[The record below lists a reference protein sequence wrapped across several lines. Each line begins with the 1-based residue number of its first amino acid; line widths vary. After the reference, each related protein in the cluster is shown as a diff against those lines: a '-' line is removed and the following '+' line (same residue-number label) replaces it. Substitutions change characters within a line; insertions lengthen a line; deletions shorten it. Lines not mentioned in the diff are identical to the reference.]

1 MKINLRKL
9 VKFKRRKMT
18 ASEVLIASN
27 RITMIILLMS
37 VFHIVYVVSGIEGPI
52 YWTPMITNGILLLRF
67 TFPWNLLFEKVK

>member
-1 MKINLRKL
+1 MINLRKL